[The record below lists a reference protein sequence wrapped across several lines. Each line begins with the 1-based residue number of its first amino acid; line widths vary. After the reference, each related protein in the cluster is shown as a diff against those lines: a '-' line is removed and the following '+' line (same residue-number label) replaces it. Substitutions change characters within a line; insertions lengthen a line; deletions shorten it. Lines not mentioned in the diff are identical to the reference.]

1 MPTPPINPTTTRYF
15 LALFGL
21 AILLVGRLLWPF
33 ASILIISLLLV
44 NLFQPVYQGLR
55 QHTARHFASLITC
68 LLIVLLV
75 FIPLILFVVSL
86 SREAINYTQYIKGIN
101 LAAKI
106 KDLAQNSSTVAAFQ
120 SHLASLGFTI
130 HAEDLGTSL
139 SGYASSAALFLYTK
153 ASTWAANILTFI
165 IDFMLMILVIFF
177 LLVDY
182 ERLLNFMLRLS
193 PLPDEQNQQLIRKFQ
208 EIAQASLLGNGIC
221 GLIQGV
227 LGGLLFVF
235 FGFSSPL
242 LWGMIMGAAA
252 FVPIV
257 GIGLVLLP
265 TALIVLLNGHL
276 GQAVFITLYYLV
288 LSMSVDYLLK
298 PHLVGRKVNMHAVL
312 VFLSILGGIKLFGV
326 LGLVYGP
333 LISTVFLTMA
343 EIYLKNYAPATKGL
357 ESPGGQGMT

>member
-1 MPTPPINPTTTRYF
+1 MSTPAVNSTTTRYF

-21 AILLVGRLLWPF
+21 AILLMGRLFWPF

-44 NLFQPVYQGLR
+44 NLFQPVFHGLR
-55 QHTARHFASLITC
+55 KHIGPHPASLITC

-75 FIPLILFVVSL
+75 FVPLIFFVVAL
-86 SREAINYTQYIKGIN
+86 SKEAINYTQYVKGIN
-101 LAAKI
+101 LADTI
-106 KDLAQNSSTVAAFQ
+106 KDLTRNSSMLATAQ
-120 SHLASLGFTI
+120 SHLASMGITP
-130 HAEDLGTSL
+130 HAEDLGASL

-165 IDFMLMILVIFF
+165 VDFVLMILVIFF

-182 ERLLNFMLRLS
+182 DRLLNFILSLS

-208 EIAQASLLGNGIC
+208 EIAHASILGNGIC
-221 GLIQGV
+221 CFIQGV
-227 LGGLLFVF
+227 LGGLLFVY

-265 TALIVLLNGHL
+265 TALIVLVNGHP
-276 GQAVFITLYYLV
+276 GQAVFITMYCLV
-288 LSMSVDYLLK
+288 LSMAVDYLLK
-298 PHLVGRKVNMHAVL
+298 PHLVGRKVKMHAVL
-312 VFLSILGGIKLFGV
+312 VFLGILGGIKLFGV
-326 LGLVYGP
+326 LGIVYGP
-333 LISTVFLTMA
+333 LIVTVFLTMA
-343 EIYLKNYAPATKGL
+343 DIYLKNYAPPGAEGL
-357 ESPGGQGMT
+357 EDL